1 MTIFS
6 SLAILLLMSELSDRQ
21 KLLLK
26 ALIEIYVKS
35 GEPVS
40 SDIIEK
46 GSTLGVSPA
55 TIRNEMVALTEKG
68 FLKQPH
74 VSAGRVPTAMGF
86 RLYINEIMKEKELSV
101 VDEVSIRQQM
111 MDSRAQFNKMVHVAA
126 KALAKKCDT
135 LAIAINGDDVYYTG
149 AANILDLPEFF
160 DIDVTRFV
168 LSMLDES
175 AILDKVISLAQG
187 EQPLHIIFG
196 EETEYEYL
204 NPTSFA
210 FLNFETGRNERG
222 VIGVIGPNRLNF
234 PVVLPYLRYVGEVL
248 TEAGGIR

>member
-1 MTIFS
+1 
-6 SLAILLLMSELSDRQ
+6 MSELSDRQ
-21 KLLLK
+21 QQLLK
-26 ALIEIYVKS
+26 AIIESYVKT

-40 SDIIEK
+40 SDLIEK
-46 GSTLGVSPA
+46 GSSLGVSPA
-55 TIRNEMVALTEKG
+55 TIRNEMVVLTEKG

-86 RLYINEIMKEKELSV
+86 RLYINEIMKEKQLSV
-101 VDEVSIRQQM
+101 VDEVNIRQQM
-111 MDSRAQFNKMVHVAA
+111 MDSRAQFNKMVHVAT

-168 LSMLDES
+168 LQMLDES
-175 AILDKVISLAQG
+175 AILEKVFSMAQG
-187 EQPLHIIFG
+187 EQPLHVIFG

-204 NPTSFA
+204 SPTSFA
-210 FLNFETGRNERG
+210 FLNFETGRDDLG
-222 VIGVIGPNRLNF
+222 IIGVIGPNRLNF
-234 PVVLPYLRYVGEVL
+234 PLVLPYLRYVGEVL
-248 TEAGGIR
+248 TEAGGIMKNE